1 MSLSD
6 AQKARAEASFKR
18 KEDQARDG
26 AKAWAEYE
34 AKSRAVAK
42 NMERLRALRLA
53 KQSAKSDAAKD
64 RGATRRSQP
73 KRGAP
78 HRTRRTYAYPRF
90 PTLQNIGVKFLSEMV
105 NGRCAMPPFMLLSVN
120 LFDS

>member
-6 AQKARAEASFKR
+6 AAKARAEAAFKR
-18 KEDQARDG
+18 KEEQARDG
-26 AKAWAEYE
+26 ANAWAEYE

-64 RGATRRSQP
+64 RGQTVASRRSP
-73 KRGAP
+73 
-78 HRTRRTYAYPRF
+78 
-90 PTLQNIGVKFLSEMV
+90 
-105 NGRCAMPPFMLLSVN
+105 
-120 LFDS
+120 